1 MQLAREEYIEQAH
14 FFKVLAERGQQNRAT
29 QDALLSLRDE
39 LLSTTKLP
47 MAIDFLVSEL
57 NLRGVFSSAMAR
69 LQHYFTPFQTYVI
82 SEAEREQGRFD
93 FNQALEILRKEAE
106 YRSGDPTRAA
116 VFLYQF
122 EAICRNR
129 LGYDQG
135 LVAIAGDPI
144 FDEPW
149 SQWVM
154 SLRSRIGMIDIADL
168 IYVRSAYYWEQQA
181 RRGLP
186 AEPTVP
192 VLFGVG
198 EGKIAMSNRHKDPLY
213 LFSALERQLGYPT
226 VPRPAL
232 QTDPS
237 VTLVQVSRKLDR
249 LEQRLKLVE
258 EEQRGGIDLTKFYV
272 KGSEDLVPP
281 TEPDEPA

>member
-1 MQLAREEYIEQAH
+1 MQLPREEYIEQAH
-14 FFKVLAERGQQNRAT
+14 FFKVLAERGEHDRAT
-29 QDALLSLRDE
+29 QDVLLALGDE
-39 LLSTTKLP
+39 VLSTTKLS
-47 MAIDFLVSEL
+47 MAIEFLVSEL
-57 NLRGVFSSAMAR
+57 KLKGVFSSAMAR

-82 SEAEREQGRFD
+82 GESEDEGGRFD
-93 FNQALEILRKEAE
+93 FNLALDILRKEAE
-106 YRSGDPTRAA
+106 YRSGEPTRAA

-149 SQWVM
+149 TQWVM
-154 SLRSRIGMIDIADL
+154 SLRNRIGLIDVADL

-181 RRGLP
+181 RRGLSS
-186 AEPTVP
+186 EPTVP
-192 VLFGVG
+192 VLFGSG
-198 EGKIAMSNRHKDPLY
+198 EGRIAMSNRHKDPLY

-226 VPRPAL
+226 VPRPQVQNAS
-232 QTDPS
+232 T

-249 LEQRLKLVE
+249 LEVRLKLME
-258 EEQRGGIDLTKFYV
+258 EEQRGGVDLSRFYV
-272 KGSEDLVPP
+272 KGSDDLMPP
-281 TEPDEPA
+281 SEPDEPT